1 MRVAIGM
8 SIVVL
13 CCSPITPG
21 RPAKSALEIRSDQP
35 SPTAWTAHPN
45 GLAVTMS
52 TTRLPVHGDGMADQ
66 EDGIT

>member
-1 MRVAIGM
+1 MRVAIGV

-13 CCSPITPG
+13 CCSRVTVA
-21 RPAKSALEIRSDQP
+21 RPAKSALIIRWHPP
-35 SPTAWTAHPN
+35 SQAAWSARQD

-52 TTRLPVHGDGMADQ
+52 TTRLPVHEYAMAEQ